1 VPKVGDEFSMI
12 YIQDEDQNQ
21 NGSTYYLESTGYYE
35 LHLAKDHPMQVEKLS
50 RFIVP
55 GEIVRWANQNYSEWK
70 KENQGT
76 K

>member
-1 VPKVGDEFSMI
+1 VPKVGDKFSMI

-21 NGSTYYLESTGYYE
+21 NSSTYYLESTGYYE
-35 LHLAKDHPMQVEKLS
+35 LHLAKDHLMQVEKLS

-55 GEIVRWANQNYSEWK
+55 GEIVRWANQNYSEWE